1 MSGIVYAEYS
11 PSVVFPW
18 VGEYCSTIV
27 TRDIIQSGSLAEW
40 IRGSTLIKE
49 FMGGGRNYK
58 KYVV

>member
-1 MSGIVYAEYS
+1 MNGIVYAEYS

-49 FMGGGRNYK
+49 FMEGGIISK
-58 KYVV
+58 MW